1 MGIVRKVKEIVD
13 RVKTERD
20 NIIEEAVRGYL
31 ADVAWRK
38 LNTQSINTSLYMD
51 TLVRLDLVVDSS
63 LKKAINKTIDEV
75 LERVVNVAEML
86 DIGGVENGD
95 SSE

>member
-1 MGIVRKVKEIVD
+1 
-13 RVKTERD
+13 
-20 NIIEEAVRGYL
+20 
-31 ADVAWRK
+31 
-38 LNTQSINTSLYMD
+38 MD